1 MADIGLQFMEHVE
14 RQIDACLEPH
24 AKWGS
29 LLRFPQPLEARFRQD
44 SVATQREISTRMGI
58 VGILLFDI
66 FLIGDYI
73 LYPSRIWHC
82 VVIRVFLF
90 TPCAALAIFI
100 GKRYRGTRLHE
111 ISRVLALAFAGFCAL
126 AAGSS
131 ATGRSS
137 VFTELNL
144 ILVLSLGNL
153 AMRMR
158 IPQLLT
164 LNLLWLTENAVY
176 LSRFARLDRS
186 FRVGCFFIYIAFG
199 VTTLI
204 AAWQIEREQ
213 RRIFLLM
220 QRDELRAAQLAIHN
234 RDLEQ
239 LSVLDPLTE
248 VANRRYLEV
257 YLDDLW
263 RALAKRNDAVL
274 SLVMADIDHF
284 KQINDTH
291 GHLFGDR
298 MLKLVTS
305 ALSAGVRPTDL
316 VARFGGEEFVIVLPN
331 LSQESAAR
339 IAERISLELRST
351 PIAEPG
357 QSAPIAIT
365 ISCGVAATR
374 VFHGTTPQQL
384 LEQADRALYEAKNA
398 GRDRVRIFTHATEK
412 QESVASA

>member
-1 MADIGLQFMEHVE
+1 MENVERLIE
-14 RQIDACLEPH
+14 RQIDDCLAPH
-24 AKWGS
+24 AKWGP
-29 LLRFPQPLEARFRQD
+29 LLQLPQPLEASFRQD
-44 SVATQREISTRMGI
+44 SVATQREVTTRIGV

-73 LYPSRIWHC
+73 LYPHLIWHC
-82 VVIRVFLF
+82 VVIRIFLF

-100 GKRYRGTRLHE
+100 GKRYPGTRLHE

-158 IPQLLT
+158 IPQLLA
-164 LNLLWLTENAVY
+164 LNLLWLAENAVY
-176 LSRFARLDRS
+176 LNRFAQLDRS
-186 FRVGCFFIYIAFG
+186 FRLGCFFIYIAFG
-199 VTTLI
+199 LSTLI

-220 QRDELRAAQLAIHN
+220 QRDDLRAAQLATHN
-234 RDLEQ
+234 RDLVQ
-239 LSVLDPLTE
+239 LTVLDPLTE
-248 VANRRYLEV
+248 VSNRRHLEL

-263 RALAKRNDAVL
+263 STLATRQDAVL
-274 SLVMADIDHF
+274 SIVMADIDHF
-284 KQINDTH
+284 KQINDNH

-298 MLKLVTS
+298 MLKLVAS

-316 VARFGGEEFVIVLPN
+316 VARFGGEEFVVVLPN
-331 LSQESAAR
+331 LSQESAVR
-339 IAERISLELRST
+339 IAERISLEIRRTVIDESS
-351 PIAEPG
+351 
-357 QSAPIAIT
+357 QSAPAFMT
-365 ISCGVAATR
+365 ISCGVASIR
-374 VFHGTTPQQL
+374 VFRGTTPRQL
-384 LEQADRALYEAKNA
+384 LEKADRALYQAKNA
-398 GRDRVRIFTHATEK
+398 GRDRVCTFTADTKRREP
-412 QESVASA
+412 VASA